1 MTIIQIMI
9 IINIMIIIE
18 IMMIIKIVIVI
29 EINSTW
35 VLRLEV
41 AKKAAVVLGL
51 LWKIMSMMMITMMT
65 IEMLSCDDYRD

>member
-1 MTIIQIMI
+1 MMI
-9 IINIMIIIE
+9 IEIMIIIE
-18 IMMIIKIVIVI
+18 I
-29 EINSTW
+29 NGTW

>member
-1 MTIIQIMI
+1 M
-9 IINIMIIIE
+9 IIE
-18 IMMIIKIVIVI
+18 IMIII